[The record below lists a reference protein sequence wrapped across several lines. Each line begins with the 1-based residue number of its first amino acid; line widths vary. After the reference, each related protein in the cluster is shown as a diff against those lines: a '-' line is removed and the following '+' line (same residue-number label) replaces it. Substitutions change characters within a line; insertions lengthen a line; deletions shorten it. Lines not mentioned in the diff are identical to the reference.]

1 MSCFGYFTNIIS
13 YCGDSNKSKNAE
25 YNLIDENILSWM
37 KEDTSCGCKLIK
49 QKEEVLPNE
58 VKYRKY
64 RINNEPELVIDNIGY
79 YIARNWGVNNID
91 KLINQINYNVDEI
104 FKSNHLEN
112 INTEEIFNLIV
123 KMLSSSDTL
132 YNILKE
138 FFISISRA
146 P

>member
-1 MSCFGYFTNIIS
+1 MRDSVKEALSTITTYGRDRSLIIIKYNGKEYARIQKADIGYETVLLL
-13 YCGDSNKSKNAE
+13 KE

-37 KEDTSCGCKLIK
+37 KEDTSCGFKLIK

-91 KLINQINYNVDEI
+91 KLINQIKQKFPQIEYIVE
-104 FKSNHLEN
+104 KS
-112 INTEEIFNLIV
+112 
-123 KMLSSSDTL
+123 
-132 YNILKE
+132 
-138 FFISISRA
+138 A
-146 P
+146 Q